1 MVKRKVRNTYKK
13 GLRAELISKI
23 WLQLQGYSIKEQ
35 RYKTPVGEIDLIA
48 KKGRHIAFIEI
59 KYRKT
64 REEAAFAIS
73 DHQKK
78 RINKAAL
85 FWLAKNSNLTYE
97 TLSFD
102 VILIAPFRLPY
113 HIKNAFEEL

>member
-1 MVKRKVRNTYKK
+1 MTKRNKKQTYQK
-13 GLRAELISKI
+13 GLRAELLSKI
-23 WLQLQGYSIKEQ
+23 WLWSFGHSILEQ
-35 RYKTPVGEIDLIA
+35 RYKTPVGEIDLIT
-48 KKGRHIAFIEI
+48 KKGARISFVEI
-59 KYRKT
+59 KYRQT
-64 REEAAFAIS
+64 REEAAYSIS

-85 FWLAKNSNLTYE
+85 FWLAKNGHFTYD

-102 VILIAPFRLPY
+102 VILISPWKLPY